1 MAPLIAP
8 HPVPHNQYNFSAGR
22 RIRELQASNEIL
34 ISDIARDTRVK
45 SISNSRIKDDL
56 GRSPG
61 VNATQDHRRRILPAG
76 SSSFLRQIVVRL
88 HLPQTETS
96 ISLLKAL
103 DNLVRCQLVSLR
115 LR

>member
-56 GRSPG
+56 GRSP
-61 VNATQDHRRRILPAG
+61 NRPTADRRRRYASMCTIMTVGLPDFFAFVKERSVG
-76 SSSFLRQIVVRL
+76 S
-88 HLPQTETS
+88 PQHGVHP
-96 ISLLKAL
+96 AF
-103 DNLVRCQLVSLR
+103 NR
-115 LR
+115 LRNGE